1 MDMDLE
7 AVAAARRGK
16 VRLSTNGCI
25 MLRAILSMP
34 QTACRAFTD
43 QLLDLPADQLTA
55 VTRDSSG
62 ARAVEALLKVRTAH
76 L

>member
-1 MDMDLE
+1 MEQDLD
-7 AVAAARRGK
+7 AVATARRGK

-43 QLLDLPADQLTA
+43 QLLDLSPEHLAA
-55 VTRDSSG
+55 VARDSSG
-62 ARAVEALLKVRTAH
+62 ARAVEALLKVRR
-76 L
+76 